1 MRVDESFDLSHK
13 SISNAL
19 QNLIERKPRQREFA
33 IATKSKLSKIS
44 NRAVR
49 ETQYP
54 INEVKEICEFF
65 NVEFDSLIAL
75 CQKENRNLEKEINIE
90 IKTEG
95 NITPAD
101 CPLEEIKEE
110 TKEKFVIIPY
120 WEHDKHKEKVVNP
133 CFTEFLLDVQKLI
146 NVYGRSADG
155 LKIIA
160 MTGDEMDGGATPI
173 KNNDI
178 LIIDTKVNN
187 TSSSGIYFYI
197 TNKSVFVRRIAEIEG
212 KGLYFSVDNPLYTDV
227 LNDTK
232 TYKELEEVGFKV
244 IGKVIGNESLSS
256 RM

>member
-1 MRVDESFDLSHK
+1 MRHSEILLT
-13 SISNAL
+13 L
-19 QNLIERKPRQREFA
+19 QRLTDKRPKQRELA
-33 IATKSKLSKIS
+33 DALGVGISLIS

-49 ETQYP
+49 NTLYSLEELIKISNY
-54 INEVKEICEFF
+54 F
-65 NVEFDSLIAL
+65 NVDLIKNSSFGDIVPADI
-75 CQKENRNLEKEINIE
+75 KIE
-90 IKTEG
+90 TKAEE
-95 NITPAD
+95 NITPID

-110 TKEKFVIIPY
+110 TKEKYVVIPY
-120 WEHDKHKEKVVNP
+120 WNEVEKHKEKVVNP

-178 LIIDTKVNN
+178 LIIDSKVNN

-227 LNDTK
+227 LNNTK
-232 TYKELEEVGFKV
+232 SYKELEEVGFKV

-256 RM
+256 RV

>member
-1 MRVDESFDLSHK
+1 MHHNDILLT
-13 SISNAL
+13 L
-19 QNLIERKPRQREFA
+19 QRLTDKRPKQRELA
-33 IATKSKLSKIS
+33 EALGVGIS
-44 NRAVR
+44 IVGNRAVR
-49 ETQYP
+49 NTKYSLDELIKISSY
-54 INEVKEICEFF
+54 F
-65 NVEFDSLIAL
+65 NVDLVNYSSFGDIVPA
-75 CQKENRNLEKEINIE
+75 E
-90 IKTEG
+90 IKIETKTEE
-95 NITPAD
+95 NITSID

-110 TKEKFVIIPY
+110 TKEKYVVIPY
-120 WEHDKHKEKVVNP
+120 WDESEKHKEKVVNP

-160 MTGDEMDGGATPI
+160 MTGDEMDGGTTPI

-212 KGLYFSVDNPLYTDV
+212 TGLYFSVDNPIYTDV

-244 IGKVIGNESLSS
+244 IGKVIGNETASG

>member
-1 MRVDESFDLSHK
+1 MRHNDIL
-13 SISNAL
+13 ITL
-19 QNLIERKPRQREFA
+19 QRLTDRKPKQRELA
-33 IATKSKLSKIS
+33 EALGVGINVIS

-49 ETQYP
+49 NTKYSLDELIKISSY
-54 INEVKEICEFF
+54 F
-65 NVEFDSLIAL
+65 NVDLVNYSSFGDIVPA
-75 CQKENRNLEKEINIE
+75 E
-90 IKTEG
+90 IKIETKAEE
-95 NITPAD
+95 NITSTD

-110 TKEKFVIIPY
+110 TKEKVVVIPY
-120 WEHDKHKEKVVNP
+120 WDEVEKHQEKVKNP
-133 CFTEFLLDVQKLI
+133 CFTELLLDVQKLI
-146 NVYGRSADG
+146 NIYGRSADG

-160 MTGDEMDGGATPI
+160 MTGDEMDGGVTPI

-178 LIIDTKVNN
+178 LIVDTKVNN

>member
-1 MRVDESFDLSHK
+1 MHHNDILLT
-13 SISNAL
+13 L
-19 QNLIERKPRQREFA
+19 QRLTDKRPKQRELA
-33 IATKSKLSKIS
+33 EALGVGIS
-44 NRAVR
+44 IVGNRAVR
-49 ETQYP
+49 NSNYSLEELIKISSY
-54 INEVKEICEFF
+54 F
-65 NVEFDSLIAL
+65 NVDLVGISPLSD
-75 CQKENRNLEKEINIE
+75 NLPIDIKIE
-90 IKTEG
+90 TKSEE
-95 NITPAD
+95 NITSID

-110 TKEKFVIIPY
+110 TKEKYVVIPY
-120 WEHDKHKEKVVNP
+120 WEHEKHKEKVVNP

-212 KGLYFSVDNPLYTDV
+212 TGLYFSVDNPIYTDV
-227 LNDTK
+227 LNDIK

-244 IGKVIGNESLSS
+244 IGKVIGNEMASG

>member
-1 MRVDESFDLSHK
+1 MRHNELISLLYELTGRNYKQRELAEAIGKRISVIGQRACRDSEYPLEDLIK
-13 SISNAL
+13 ISNYAGVD
-19 QNLIERKPRQREFA
+19 LINN
-33 IATKSKLSKIS
+33 SKIS
-44 NRAVR
+44 D
-49 ETQYP
+49 
-54 INEVKEICEFF
+54 IGKI
-65 NVEFDSLIAL
+65 SLS
-75 CQKENRNLEKEINIE
+75 LEEQ
-90 IKTEG
+90 
-95 NITPAD
+95 NITDGTKETID

-110 TKEKFVIIPY
+110 TKEKFVVIPY
-120 WEHDKHKEKVVNP
+120 WNEVEKHQEKVKNP

-146 NVYGRSADG
+146 NIYGRSADG

-244 IGKVIGNESLSS
+244 IGKVIGNESISS

>member
-1 MRVDESFDLSHK
+1 MRHNDIL
-13 SISNAL
+13 ITL
-19 QNLIERKPRQREFA
+19 QRLTDKKPKQRELA
-33 IATKSKLSKIS
+33 EALEVGINVIS

-49 ETQYP
+49 NTKYTLDELIKISSY
-54 INEVKEICEFF
+54 F
-65 NVEFDSLIAL
+65 NVDLVNYSSFGDIVPA
-75 CQKENRNLEKEINIE
+75 E
-90 IKTEG
+90 IKIETKSEE
-95 NITPAD
+95 NNTPAN

-133 CFTEFLLDVQKLI
+133 CFTELLLDVQKLI
-146 NVYGRSADG
+146 NIYGRSADG

-227 LNDTK
+227 LNNTK
-232 TYKELEEVGFKV
+232 TYAELEEVGFKV

>member
-1 MRVDESFDLSHK
+1 MFKQRELAEAINKRISVIGQRACRNSDYPLEDLIK
-13 SISNAL
+13 ISNYAGVD
-19 QNLIERKPRQREFA
+19 LINN
-33 IATKSKLSKIS
+33 SKIS
-44 NRAVR
+44 D
-49 ETQYP
+49 
-54 INEVKEICEFF
+54 IG
-65 NVEFDSLIAL
+65 NVT
-75 CQKENRNLEKEINIE
+75 INIE
-90 IKTEG
+90 EQNNTNGTKED
-95 NITPAD
+95 N

-110 TKEKFVIIPY
+110 TKEKYVVIPY
-120 WEHDKHKEKVVNP
+120 WEHEKHKEKVVNP

-160 MTGDEMDGGATPI
+160 MTGDEMDGGSTPI

>member
-1 MRVDESFDLSHK
+1 MRHNELLDTLY
-13 SISNAL
+13 
-19 QNLIERKPRQREFA
+19 NLTGRMFKQRELAEA
-33 IATKSKLSKIS
+33 INKRISVIGQRACRNSEYPLEDIIKIS
-44 NRAVR
+44 NYAGVDL
-49 ETQYP
+49 
-54 INEVKEICEFF
+54 INNSNISDIG
-65 NVEFDSLIAL
+65 NVT
-75 CQKENRNLEKEINIE
+75 INIE
-90 IKTEG
+90 EQNNTNGTKDD
-95 NITPAD
+95 N
-101 CPLEEIKEE
+101 CSLEVIKEE
-110 TKEKFVIIPY
+110 TKEKFVVIPY
-120 WEHDKHKEKVVNP
+120 WDESEKHKEKVVNP

-212 KGLYFSVDNPLYTDV
+212 TGLYFSVDNPIYTDV

-244 IGKVIGNESLSS
+244 IGKVIGNESISS